1 MTQNN
6 RFRNGLTRR
15 QFLRGSTA
23 FAFTALT
30 LPVLPNVS
38 YSAESNILKIRDYG
52 DFLGLDPCFSAI
64 VLEENIMGTI
74 YNKLISYKPGEKWET
89 QLEAAESIEQ
99 VDTTHI
105 KFKLKPGILFT
116 NNFGEMTAEDV
127 KFSFERIIDPANNSP
142 VKGDWATLDHVEV
155 TDKYSGVI
163 VLKSPFQPLMNS
175 TLPYIGGNI
184 VSKKAVESVGGKFT
198 TKPPCSSGPYF
209 LKEWKPKQLTV
220 LARNELWKGPKAAF
234 DEIHIFPIDDEKT
247 AEIAFEAGDI
257 DFTRISIPSYNK
269 YKQNPPANSTVINRP
284 SLYYVWLGMMVE
296 NPKFKD
302 IRVRKAIQMAV
313 DVPSVLEA
321 AYFGVAEP
329 ATGFIP
335 PGLLGYREKTLV
347 PPEANV
353 EGAKKLLA
361 EAGYSK
367 GLTLTLD
374 VLNKAVNNTA
384 AQVIQANLAQI
395 GVKVQINQHES
406 GAFWTLGSEK
416 DGDRWKNIELILIR
430 YSGAPDP
437 IWATQWFVTEQKG
450 IWNWER
456 FSSAEYDELYKNALG
471 EADPVKRDK
480 MYQKMQDLLEESG
493 AYRFLT
499 HEATPIM
506 YRNTIIPALRP
517 DGVPLMRHFKKA

>member
-1 MTQNN
+1 MINYKDLISRIN
-6 RFRNGLTRR
+6 RR
-15 QFLRGSTA
+15 QFLKGTTA
-23 FAFTALT
+23 FMLT
-30 LPVLPNVS
+30 SVVTPLLPKLS
-38 YSAESNILKIRDYG
+38 FSAEGNILKIRDYG

-89 QLEAAESIEQ
+89 QLEAAEVLDQ

-105 KFKLKPGILFT
+105 KFKLKPGIMFT
-116 NNFGEMTAEDV
+116 NDFGEMTAEDV
-127 KFSFERIIDPANNSP
+127 KFSYERIIDPANKSP
-142 VKGDWATLDHVEV
+142 IQGDWATLKHVEV
-155 TDKYSGVI
+155 INKYSGVI

-184 VSKKAVESVGGKFT
+184 VSKKAVEGVGGKFT
-198 TKPPCSSGPYF
+198 TNPPCCSGPYF

-220 LARNELWKGPKAAF
+220 LARNKLWNGLRPDF
-234 DEIHIFPIDDEKT
+234 DEIHIFPVDDEKT

-257 DFTRISIPSYNK
+257 DFTRISIPSYNNFK
-269 YKQNPPANSTVINRP
+269 AKPPANSTVINRP
-284 SLYYVWLGMMVE
+284 SLYYVWLGMMLE

-302 IRVRKAIQMAV
+302 IRVRQAIQMAV

-321 AYFGVAEP
+321 AYFGVAQP
-329 ATGFIP
+329 STGFIP

-347 PPEANV
+347 PPEANI
-353 EGAKKLLA
+353 EKAKKLMT
-361 EAGYSK
+361 EAGYGN
-367 GLTLTLD
+367 GLTVTLD
-374 VLNKAVNNTA
+374 ILNKSVNSTA
-384 AQVIQANLAQI
+384 AQVIQANLAEI

-406 GAFWTLGSEK
+406 GAFWSLGSEK
-416 DGDRWKNIELILIR
+416 SGDRWKEIELILLR

-456 FSSAEYDELYKNALG
+456 FSNAEYDDLYKRALG
-471 EADPVKRDK
+471 EADAEKRGK

-506 YRNTIIPALRP
+506 YRNTVVPALRP
-517 DGVPLMRHFKKA
+517 DGVPLMRYFKKA